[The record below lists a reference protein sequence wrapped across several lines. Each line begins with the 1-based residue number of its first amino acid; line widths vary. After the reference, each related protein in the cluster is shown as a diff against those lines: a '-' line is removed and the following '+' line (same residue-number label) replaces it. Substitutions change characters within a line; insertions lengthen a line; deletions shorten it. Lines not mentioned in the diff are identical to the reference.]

1 MWCGAVWCGWV
12 WTLAGPPQEAV
23 DATGERRYSL
33 LPVIIMGL
41 SPVTPSFPSNSQ
53 SRQNHNLS
61 SVTEPLLTNSTDVD
75 LGFGAALVN
84 KCYFTCSIWNASD
97 YDALLMYVM
106 YVDNLG

>member
-41 SPVTPSFPSNSQ
+41 SPVTPSSFPSNSQ

-61 SVTEPLLTNSTDVD
+61 SVTEPLLTNSVDVD

-84 KCYFTCSIWNASD
+84 KCYFACSIWNASD
-97 YDALLMYVM
+97 CNGLMM
-106 YVDNLG
+106 YVDNLS